1 MIRFVAAACTLRN
14 VLVLSFSTSIV
25 ACGALKSGSAGNEFV
40 RSCSD
45 SDLNSKS
52 VLYFGPSNQL
62 GPGSVWIKLGV
73 NGGYQPQWRV
83 SDLGLAESIV
93 QPGAAFSC
101 TVSGQSQ
108 LTADAGLSV
117 LSKVSNV
124 SADLKSDFS
133 RARSIQV
140 SSTQAAWDTLIAG
153 PFAVG
158 VDGIKDGAIRADV
171 LSSNRLVMRR
181 ALKLKNYKAVLDF
194 DSSVKPEMQAKYSD
208 KVLSS
213 SMVGDVGAQLS
224 ATWTRDGKL
233 ELTATGDIYVAGE
246 FAPLLKGRIAA
257 GRGEESIEDLGDKY
271 TRPYQSRK

>member
-1 MIRFVAAACTLRN
+1 MVRSEAAARTLRN
-14 VLVLSFSTSIV
+14 VLVLSFSAVTV
-25 ACGALKSGSAGNEFV
+25 ACGSLKSGTAGKEYV
-40 RSCSD
+40 RLCSD

-62 GPGSVWIKLGV
+62 GPGSVWIKLGM

-83 SDLGLAESIV
+83 GDLGLADGIV

-101 TVSGQSQ
+101 TVSEQSQ

-133 RARSIQV
+133 RARSIEV

-158 VDGIKDGAIRADV
+158 VDGIKDGAIREDV
-171 LSSNRLVMRR
+171 MGSNRLVMRR
-181 ALKLKNYKAVLDF
+181 ALKLRNYKAVLDF
-194 DSSVKPEMQAKYSD
+194 DSSIKPEMQAKYSG

-213 SMVGDVGAQLS
+213 SMVGEVGAQLS
-224 ATWTRDGKL
+224 ATWTAGGKL
-233 ELTATGDIYVAGE
+233 ELAATGDIYVAGE
-246 FAPLLKGRIAA
+246 FAPLIKGRIAA
-257 GRGEESIEDLGDKY
+257 GRGPKSIEDLGDKY